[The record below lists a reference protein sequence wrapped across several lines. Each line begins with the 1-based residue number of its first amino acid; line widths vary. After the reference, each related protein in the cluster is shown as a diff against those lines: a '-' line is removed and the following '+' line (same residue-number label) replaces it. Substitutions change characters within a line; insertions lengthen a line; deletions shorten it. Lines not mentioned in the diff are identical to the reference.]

1 VTGGPEKYRQ
11 AEKLAK
17 EKKLRIWKN
26 YTPAVSTISEKV
38 IDSFKFSNMRISYV
52 LIHCELA
59 WNLKIII
66 SENGELLHFARRYFR
81 QAAAASESGTFVS
94 DLLCIQY
101 LVD

>member
-38 IDSFKFSNMRISYV
+38 IDIYKFSYR
-52 LIHCELA
+52 LI
-59 WNLKIII
+59 
-66 SENGELLHFARRYFR
+66 G
-81 QAAAASESGTFVS
+81 
-94 DLLCIQY
+94 
-101 LVD
+101 